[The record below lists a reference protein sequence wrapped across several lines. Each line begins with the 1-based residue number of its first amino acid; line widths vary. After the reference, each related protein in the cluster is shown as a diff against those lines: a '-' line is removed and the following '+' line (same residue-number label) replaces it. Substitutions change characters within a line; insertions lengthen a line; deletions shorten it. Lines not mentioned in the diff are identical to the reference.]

1 MTTHNPS
8 SRKRQRRHW
17 YFIYSDFCVL
27 CMRTETERERRY
39 TPRPKRWEDRHALTE
54 SACSGHVL

>member
-1 MTTHNPS
+1 MARNQS
-8 SRKRQRRHW
+8 LRKRKHRPHW

-39 TPRPKRWEDRHALTE
+39 TPRPERWEDRHELTE
-54 SACSGHVL
+54 SACSGHFL